1 MFEDFSAN
9 DFLFIIIIIIYAF
22 HIVHK
27 RANQFKKSF
36 RKT

>member
-9 DFLFIIIIIIYAF
+9 DFLFIIIIIYAF

>member
-9 DFLFIIIIIIYAF
+9 DFLFIIIIYAF